1 MNYGKAKVLFLDL
14 ETAQNIVAVWSCGYK
29 MSVGPESIIKE
40 RFIISAQWAWN
51 NEKTVHGV
59 LSNIKKADDK
69 QLIKKLTKIISKAD
83 VIVGHNIAKFDSR
96 WMEGRA
102 MINKL
107 PPTGLPFKTMYDT
120 MRLAK
125 RAFGLNSY
133 KLDYLAKL
141 LDIPGKIKTSYDD
154 WMRILVDKDMKAA
167 EGMLKYGKH
176 DITINRMV
184 FEALLPYVK
193 LPGKLNALIQ
203 GRETEECE
211 CETGTLQKWGIRT
224 TSKGKRYQ
232 KFRCSGCGS
241 CHQSQILLGV

>member
-1 MNYGKAKVLFLDL
+1 MNYGKARVLFLDL

-69 QLIKKLTKIISKAD
+69 QLIKKLTKIIAKAD
-83 VIVGHNIAKFDSR
+83 VIVGHNVAKFDAR
-96 WMEGRA
+96 WLEGRA

-141 LDIPGKIKTSYDD
+141 LDIPGKIKTSYSD

-193 LPGKLNALIQ
+193 LPNKLSAILH
-203 GRETEECE
+203 GEETNKCS
-211 CETGTLQKWGIRT
+211 CGSDMVHKWGTRAT
-224 TSKGKRYQ
+224 ASGKRYQ
-232 KFRCSGCGS
+232 RYRCHKCGS
-241 CHQSQILLGV
+241 VHVTEMRIE